1 MLVHIIIFVV
11 DYLIK
16 QIDSNG
22 LQILWYEELQRLATK
37 TIEKCIIVPVSFLV
51 FIDVIFLAFG
61 GTKYPSRVC
70 YSARVDILGDEKY
83 SCVAE
88 YKLR

>member
-1 MLVHIIIFVV
+1 MLVHIIMIVV

-22 LQILWYEELQRLATK
+22 LQILWSEELQRLATK
-37 TIEKCIIVPVSFLV
+37 TIEKCMIVAVSFLV
-51 FIDVIFLAFG
+51 FIDVILFVFG

-70 YSARVDILGDEKY
+70 HSARVDLLGDEKY

-88 YKLR
+88 DKLR